1 MSSTN
6 DIVNTVTN
14 EEKKKIVNRITNLKS
29 KKKYIKLF
37 NIIDKEY
44 KDYTD
49 NSNGIFINL
58 NCLTDNTLSKIVN
71 FLDKNDVKRKKKH
84 NFDSVSESSI
94 SESSISLS
102 YSETLSN
109 SSSKLFSNT
118 LPNTLYNV
126 DTDTLSETD
135 TQSLTISFV
144 DDIEPYQTNID
155 NNDQIKEND
164 IFSDSSEEIII
175 NEIQL
180 TNIEKKMF

>member
-6 DIVNTVTN
+6 DIVKKVTT
-14 EEKKKIVNRITNLKS
+14 EQKKKIVSRITNLKS

-37 NIIDKEY
+37 NLIDKEY
-44 KDYTD
+44 KEYTD

-58 NCLTDNTLSKIVN
+58 NCLTDKTLSKIVK
-71 FLDKNDVKRKKKH
+71 FLDKNEKKH
-84 NFDSVSESSI
+84 KGTISESSV
-94 SESSISLS
+94 SDSSISLS

-118 LPNTLYNV
+118 LPNTLYNI

-144 DDIEPYQTNID
+144 DNNEPYQTNID
-155 NNDQIKEND
+155 DNNQEKEND
-164 IFSDSSEEIII
+164 TLSDSSEEIII
-175 NEIQL
+175 NEIKL
-180 TNIEKKMF
+180 KNIEKKMF

>member
-6 DIVNTVTN
+6 DIVNKVST
-14 EEKKKIVNRITNLKS
+14 EEKKKIVNRISNLKS

-37 NIIDKEY
+37 NLIDKDY
-44 KDYTD
+44 KEYTD
-49 NSNGIFINL
+49 NSNGVFINL
-58 NCLTDNTLSKIVN
+58 NCLTDKTLSKVIK
-71 FLDKNDVKRKKKH
+71 FLDKSETGKKKK
-84 NFDSVSESSI
+84 NSLVSESSM
-94 SESSISLS
+94 SDSSISLS

-118 LPNTLYNV
+118 LPNTLYNI

-144 DDIEPYQTNID
+144 DNNEPYHTNID
-155 NNDQIKEND
+155 NDNQNKEND

-175 NEIQL
+175 NEIKL

>member
-6 DIVNTVTN
+6 DIVKKVTT
-14 EEKKKIVNRITNLKS
+14 EQKKKIVSRITNLKS

-37 NIIDKEY
+37 NLIDKEY
-44 KDYTD
+44 KEYTD

-58 NCLTDNTLSKIVN
+58 NCLTDKTLSKIVK
-71 FLDKNDVKRKKKH
+71 FLDKNEKKH
-84 NFDSVSESSI
+84 KGTISESSV
-94 SESSISLS
+94 SDSSISLS

-118 LPNTLYNV
+118 LPNTLYNI

-144 DDIEPYQTNID
+144 DNNEPYQTNID
-155 NNDQIKEND
+155 DNNQEKEND
-164 IFSDSSEEIII
+164 TLSDSSEEIII
-175 NEIQL
+175 NEIKL